1 MFKFAGISSALASFD
16 AISKLFWLVMVGVIS
31 FTQPPFVSL
40 SLYMVILLMALTM
53 GRIPARRLLP
63 AIVLTLVLGL
73 FFLMGGFF
81 FPGGKVLFEIGG
93 LRYTW
98 EGFVSRGTYAF
109 RVMNVMLAS
118 ILFIW
123 VTNPRDFVAGLMEL
137 GIPYRIAYTV
147 FVGLN
152 YIPALTNEMIYIRD
166 AQRLRGVQSSRSPI
180 GFIRRYLAFL
190 LAVLLR
196 ALRKAQITAY
206 ALDSKGFGAYEDRTN
221 VKEFH
226 WSAWGILHALLW
238 MLITAGLIYAKYGL
252 RLWQGLG
259 WTLPA

>member
-1 MFKFAGISSALASFD
+1 MASFD
-16 AISKLFWLVMVGVIS
+16 AISKTVWLVLVGVIS
-31 FTQPPFVSL
+31 FTQPPLVSL
-40 SLYMVILLMALTM
+40 TLYVVLIIMSLTM
-53 GRIPARRLLP
+53 GRIPFGRLVP
-63 AIVLTLVLGL
+63 AIVLTLVLGV
-73 FFLMGGFF
+73 FFLIGGFF
-81 FPGGKVLFEIGG
+81 QPGGAVLFTIGG

-123 VTNPRDFVAGLMEL
+123 VTNPRDFVAGLMKI

-152 YIPALTNEMIYIRD
+152 YVPALTNEMTYIRD
-166 AQRLRGVQSSRSPI
+166 AQRLRGVRRSKSPI
-180 GFIRRYLAFL
+180 GFVRTYLAFL

-221 VKEFH
+221 AKEFR
-226 WSAWGILHALLW
+226 WSTWGIVHALLW
-238 MLITAGLIYAKYGL
+238 LLVTAGVMYAKYGIG
-252 RLWQGLG
+252 LWRSLG
-259 WTLPA
+259 WVLPA